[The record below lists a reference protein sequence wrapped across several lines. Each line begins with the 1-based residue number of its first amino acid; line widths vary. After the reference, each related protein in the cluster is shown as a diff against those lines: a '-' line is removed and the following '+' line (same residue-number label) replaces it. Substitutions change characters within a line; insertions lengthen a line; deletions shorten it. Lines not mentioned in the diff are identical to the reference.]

1 MNKVAYGIGT
11 GGGCIFNQIAAAF
24 LLNYYTDTALIGA
37 GAIATMFLVCR
48 IFDGVISELPL
59 EEFTGRII
67 VIDTLRDVE
76 KAVGYLSEFQS
87 VGFDTETRPS
97 FKKGQRYKI
106 SLMQI
111 STDEACF
118 LFRLNRIGIPEALEE
133 FLANEKVLKI
143 GLSLRDD
150 FGAMRKRT
158 DIQPANFLDLQN
170 YVGQF
175 GIEDASLQKIY
186 AILFNKKISKG
197 QRLSNWEADVL
208 SDAQKKY
215 AALDAWACLKI
226 YNQLKQI

>member
-1 MNKVAYGIGT
+1 MIQQYAQSITKEA
-11 GGGCIFNQIAAAF
+11 
-24 LLNYYTDTALIGA
+24 
-37 GAIATMFLVCR
+37 
-48 IFDGVISELPL
+48 ISELPI
-59 EEFTGRII
+59 EEFSGRII
-67 VIDTLRDVE
+67 VIDTLADAE
-76 KAVGYLSEFQS
+76 KAISYLSEFQT

-97 FKKGQRYKI
+97 FKKGQRFKI

-111 STDEACF
+111 ATDEACF
-118 LFRLNRIGIPEALEE
+118 LFRLNRIDIPEILED
-133 FLANEKVLKI
+133 FLANEAVLKI

-150 FGAMRKRT
+150 FGAMRRRKNVE
-158 DIQPANFLDLQN
+158 PANFLDLQTFVKQ
-170 YVGQF
+170 Y

-208 SDAQKKY
+208 SEAQKKY

>member
-1 MNKVAYGIGT
+1 MMTQYTHSISKQEIS
-11 GGGCIFNQIAAAF
+11 
-24 LLNYYTDTALIGA
+24 LLEI
-37 GAIATMFLVCR
+37 
-48 IFDGVISELPL
+48 
-59 EEFTGRII
+59 EEFSGRII
-67 VIDTLRDVE
+67 VIDNEKDTD
-76 KAVGYLSEFQS
+76 KAVSYLSQFEA

-97 FKKGQRYKI
+97 FKKGTRYKI

-118 LFRLNRIGIPEALEE
+118 LFRLNRIGIPQSLED
-133 FLANEKVLKI
+133 FLVNEKILKI

-150 FGAMRKRT
+150 FGAIRKRT
-158 DIQPANFLDLQN
+158 DIKPANFLDLQN

-186 AILFNKKISKG
+186 AILFDKKISKG

-208 SDAQKKY
+208 TEQQKKY

-226 YNQLKQI
+226 YNQLNQDK

>member
-1 MNKVAYGIGT
+1 MTQYTHSISKEEIS
-11 GGGCIFNQIAAAF
+11 
-24 LLNYYTDTALIGA
+24 LLEI
-37 GAIATMFLVCR
+37 
-48 IFDGVISELPL
+48 
-59 EEFTGRII
+59 EEFSGRII
-67 VIDTLRDVE
+67 VIDNEKDTD
-76 KAVGYLSEFQS
+76 KAVSYLSQFEA

-97 FKKGQRYKI
+97 FKKGTRYKI

-118 LFRLNRIGIPEALEE
+118 LFRLNRIGIPQSLED
-133 FLANEKVLKI
+133 FLVNENILKI

-150 FGAMRKRT
+150 FGAIRKRT
-158 DIQPANFLDLQN
+158 DIKPANFLDLQN

-186 AILFNKKISKG
+186 AILFDKKISKG

-208 SDAQKKY
+208 TEQQKKY

-226 YNQLKQI
+226 YNQLNQDK

>member
-1 MNKVAYGIGT
+1 MMTQYTHTITKEEIS
-11 GGGCIFNQIAAAF
+11 
-24 LLNYYTDTALIGA
+24 LLEI
-37 GAIATMFLVCR
+37 
-48 IFDGVISELPL
+48 
-59 EEFTGRII
+59 EEFPGRIL
-67 VIDTLRDVE
+67 VIDTEKDAD
-76 KAVGYLSEFQS
+76 KAVSYLTQFEA

-97 FKKGQRYKI
+97 FKKGTRYKI

-118 LFRLNRIGIPEALEE
+118 LFRLNRIGIPQSLED
-133 FLANEKVLKI
+133 FLVNDKILKI

-158 DIQPANFLDLQN
+158 DIKPNFLDLQN

-186 AILFNKKISKG
+186 AILFDKKISKG

-208 SDAQKKY
+208 TEQQKKY

-226 YNQLKQI
+226 YNQLNQDK

>member
-1 MNKVAYGIGT
+1 MMTQDTHTISKEEIS
-11 GGGCIFNQIAAAF
+11 
-24 LLNYYTDTALIGA
+24 LLEI
-37 GAIATMFLVCR
+37 
-48 IFDGVISELPL
+48 
-59 EEFTGRII
+59 EEFPGRII
-67 VIDTLRDVE
+67 VIDTEKDAD
-76 KAVGYLSEFQS
+76 KAVEYLLQFEA

-97 FKKGQRYKI
+97 FKKGTRYKI

-118 LFRLNRIGIPEALEE
+118 LFRLNRIGIPQPLED
-133 FLANEKVLKI
+133 FMVNDKILKI

-150 FGAMRKRT
+150 FGAIRKRT
-158 DIQPANFLDLQN
+158 DIKPANFLDLQN

-186 AILFNKKISKG
+186 AILFDKKISKG

-208 SDAQKKY
+208 TEQQKKY

-226 YNQLKQI
+226 YNQLNQDK

>member
-1 MNKVAYGIGT
+1 MQSYIHTISKEE
-11 GGGCIFNQIAAAF
+11 IA
-24 LLNYYTDTALIGA
+24 
-37 GAIATMFLVCR
+37 
-48 IFDGVISELPL
+48 SLPI
-59 EEFTGRII
+59 EEFPGRII
-67 VIDTLRDVE
+67 TIQTE
-76 KAVGYLSEFQS
+76 AEAAKAVDYLLGFDK

-97 FKKGQRYKI
+97 FRKGQHYKI

-111 STDEACF
+111 STEDTCF
-118 LFRLNRIGIPEALEE
+118 LFRLNYIDMPDSLKN
-133 FLANEKVLKI
+133 FLKSKEILKI

-150 FGAMRKRT
+150 FGAIRKRT
-158 DIQPANFLDLQN
+158 NVEPANFLDLQG

-208 SDAQKKY
+208 TESQKKY

-226 YNQLKQI
+226 YNLLNRR

>member
-1 MNKVAYGIGT
+1 MMTQYTHTISKEEIS
-11 GGGCIFNQIAAAF
+11 
-24 LLNYYTDTALIGA
+24 LLEI
-37 GAIATMFLVCR
+37 
-48 IFDGVISELPL
+48 
-59 EEFTGRII
+59 EEFPGRII
-67 VIDTLRDVE
+67 VIDTE
-76 KAVGYLSEFQS
+76 KDADKAIEYLLQFEA

-97 FKKGQRYKI
+97 FKKGTRYKI

-118 LFRLNRIGIPEALEE
+118 LFRLNRIGIPQPLED
-133 FLANEKVLKI
+133 FMVNDKILKI

-150 FGAMRKRT
+150 FGAIRKRT
-158 DIQPANFLDLQN
+158 DIKPANFLDLQN

-186 AILFNKKISKG
+186 AILFDKKISKG

-208 SDAQKKY
+208 TEQQKKY

-226 YNQLKQI
+226 YNQLNQDK